1 MTKSVSSSPIPTFSL
16 PSEEIQAVGK
26 HRILK
31 KKKKKKHTLQPSF
44 GCVWPSD
51 EILVN
56 VKEFDLYSIYI
67 LAIMAVLTLTAG
79 LLSVVS
85 ITL

>member
-1 MTKSVSSSPIPTFSL
+1 MTKSVSSSPVPTFTL
-16 PSEEIQAVGK
+16 PSEEIQAVGEHK
-26 HRILK
+26 ILK
-31 KKKKKKHTLQPSF
+31 KKKKKYTLQPSF

-79 LLSVVS
+79 LLPVVS